1 MSLSVFEMHSLEL
14 FCQRPPGT
22 WYVICD
28 EWHYKACLGK
38 AADLQRAWAETREF
52 LAIATLNRGKWE
64 EDRKLVKN
72 LIDSHWLFFHDVRD
86 RNPDTDG
93 WRVIVALFEEM
104 RRGKLLAVKGP
115 RNGLFPSPY
124 SGTPLMNPEG
134 RTGSHPDG
142 EPVLSVQYDPATWQ
156 TQLNAARAARA
167 TPPRIEIPQALTK
180 AQRWQT
186 RKALIAAGNATMSGR
201 VRAAA
206 ERLARNNVAVEKARL
221 SDHVYEP
228 SRPVPEGWTN
238 RSGDMEFLDWYGL
251 KPKDLKIKG
260 SNFGAQLYEPDRHVF
275 GDDMKPTLAFKG
287 TEMTSLA
294 DWSNNFSQSVDR
306 ESPYYERAV
315 NTGKKLAFSA
325 EPIDITG
332 HSLGGG
338 LCSAA
343 SVARGKDCWSF
354 NAAGLHPKTVQHY
367 GGQVTPSNINAY
379 HVNGDILTVAQ
390 TWTPLPGAA
399 GTAYPL
405 PGSGSPVSR
414 HFIRQAIDGIEQQ
427 KAEDISVLET
437 LS

>member
-1 MSLSVFEMHSLEL
+1 MHSVEL
-14 FCQRPPGT
+14 FCQRPLGAC
-22 WYVICD
+22 YVICD

-38 AADLQRAWAETREF
+38 AADLQKARAETQEF
-52 LAIATLNRGKWE
+52 LGIAELNREKWKE
-64 EDRKLVKN
+64 DLTLIRRLIDRKVLG
-72 LIDSHWLFFHDVRD
+72 FHGVR
-86 RNPDTDG
+86 NWSPDTDG
-93 WRVIVALFEEM
+93 WWIIKALLDDV
-104 RRGKLLAVKGP
+104 RKGVRLAIKGP
-115 RNGLFPSPY
+115 RDSLFPSPY
-124 SGTPLMNPEG
+124 SSTPLRNLVA
-134 RTGSHPDG
+134 R
-142 EPVLSVQYDPATWQ
+142 SVQYDPATWQ
-156 TQLNAARAARA
+156 AQLAGARAARA
-167 TPPRIEIPQALTK
+167 IPPRIEVPQELTK

-186 RKALIAAGNATMSGR
+186 RMAVIAAGNAAMSGR

-206 ERLARNNVAVEKARL
+206 ERLARNNVAVEKAKL

-228 SRPVPEGWTN
+228 SGPVPEGWAN
-238 RSGDMEFLDWYGL
+238 RSEDTDFLDQYGL

-260 SNFGAQLYEPDRHVF
+260 SNFGAQVYEPDAAVF
-275 GDDMKPTLAFKG
+275 GNDMKPTLAFKG

-294 DWSNNFSQSVDR
+294 DWSNNFTQSVDM

-315 NTGKKLAFSA
+315 DIGWKMRRTQA
-325 EPIDITG
+325 PIDLAG

-343 SVARGKDCWSF
+343 SVASRKDCWSF

-379 HVNGDILTVAQ
+379 HVKGDILTVAQ

-399 GTAYPL
+399 GTPYPL

>member
-1 MSLSVFEMHSLEL
+1 MSLSILEMHSVEL
-14 FCQRPPGT
+14 FCQRPPGAC
-22 WYVICD
+22 YVICD

-38 AADLQRAWAETREF
+38 AADLQRASAETREF
-52 LAIATLNRGKWE
+52 IAIPALNRRRWE
-64 EDRKLVKN
+64 EDPKLVRN
-72 LIDSHWLFFHDVRD
+72 LIGSHWLFFHDVRD

-93 WRVIVALFEEM
+93 WWVIVALLEEV

-124 SGTPLMNPEG
+124 SSTPLMNPVG
-134 RTGSHPDG
+134 RTGSHPNG
-142 EPVLSVQYDPATWQ
+142 EPILSVQYDPATWQ
-156 TQLNAARAARA
+156 TRLNAARAARA
-167 TPPRIEIPQALTK
+167 TLPRIEIPQELTK

-186 RKALIAAGNATMSGR
+186 RKALIAAGNAAMSGR

-228 SRPVPEGWTN
+228 SRPVPEGWAN
-238 RSGDMEFLDWYGL
+238 RSGDTEFLDRYGL
-251 KPKDLKIKG
+251 DAMDFTIKG
-260 SNFGAQLYEPDRHVF
+260 SNFRAQLYEPDAAVF
-275 GDDMKPTLAFKG
+275 GSDMNPTLAFKG

-294 DWSNNFSQSVDR
+294 DWSNNVNQSVNI
-306 ESPYYERAV
+306 ESEYYERAV
-315 NTGKKLAFSA
+315 RSGTKLREIT

-343 SVARGKDCWSF
+343 SVASSKDCWSF
-354 NAAGLHPKTVQHY
+354 NAAGLHPKTVERY

-379 HVNGDILTVAQ
+379 HVKGDILTVAQ

-399 GTAYPL
+399 GTPYPL
-405 PGSGSPVSR
+405 SGSGSPVSR

-427 KAEDISVLET
+427 KAEDVSVLET